1 MTLRGDSSERI
12 AQPHMPTTMK
22 QLLSRHA
29 TRPHRGSATIVVLWS
44 IAIAAII
51 VAATQLVT
59 WRTATLGRATIGRVQ
74 ARWAARAGVERVI
87 ATLAWNTENADPD
100 DPMALFRDLEYDW
113 AGNVDTGAWDIRHVE
128 EGLEL
133 KGPLDLHSRLNI
145 NSATKLQLLEL
156 PDISLDTA
164 DAILDW
170 IDEDDEVQGIGA
182 EADFYEG
189 RDMGYLPRNGRI
201 RSIAELELV
210 AGAWPEYVRGEDWNL
225 NDRLDPNENDGDT
238 AAPSDDRDGEL
249 DPGWAGYLTARS
261 VDSPLGLSGYPRIDL
276 RAASVDDLLDVL
288 PVDERQAEALVEYG
302 SSENATLGA
311 LLAVELGELVG
322 APSSSS
328 GRSTGRSFSRNNSN
342 EPEPV
347 TPLSKE
353 QLAAVFA
360 ECTLTD
366 FSGPYLPPG
375 KINLNTAGPEVLR
388 IMFEGDSG
396 VADSIMALRQ
406 SRAEGITSIVDL
418 LDVRRV
424 QPETLSGLSSQ
435 LDVTGWTFSVCSRG
449 TSENGQEVEIHVVL
463 DRSSLPV
470 RILAYREE

>member
-1 MTLRGDSSERI
+1 MPIARRI
-12 AQPHMPTTMK
+12 PREH
-22 QLLSRHA
+22 
-29 TRPHRGSATIVVLWS
+29 RPRRPRGSATIVVLWS

-51 VAATQLVT
+51 VAAAQLIT
-59 WRTATLGRATIGRVQ
+59 WRTATLGRAAIGRVQ

-87 ATLAWNTENADPD
+87 ATLAWNTENADPE

-113 AGNVDTGAWDIRHVE
+113 NGTVETGTWDIRHVE
-128 EGLEL
+128 EGMEL
-133 KGPLDLHSRLNI
+133 KGPLDLHSRINI
-145 NSATKLQLLEL
+145 NAATKLQLLEL
-156 PDISLDTA
+156 PDITLDTA

-189 RDMGYLPRNGRI
+189 RDMGYIPRNAAM

-225 NDRLDPNENDGDT
+225 NDRLDPSENDGDT
-238 AAPSDDRDGEL
+238 TAPSDDRDSEL

-261 VDSPLGLSGYPRIDL
+261 ADSPLGLSGYPRMDL
-276 RAASVDDLLDVL
+276 REAAAEDLVEILGVDD
-288 PVDERQAEALVEYG
+288 RQAEALIEFG
-302 SSENATLGA
+302 SSENAVLGA

-322 APSSSS
+322 APSSGSS
-328 GRSTGRSFSRNNSN
+328 RSTGRSFGRGNSN
-342 EPEPV
+342 EPEAV
-347 TPLSKE
+347 EPLSKD
-353 QLAAVFA
+353 QLRAVFA

-366 FSGPYLPPG
+366 YEGPYLPPG
-375 KINLNTAGPEVLR
+375 RVNLNTAGPEVLR
-388 IMFEGDSG
+388 ILFDGDLG
-396 VADSIMALRQ
+396 VADSILSLRQ
-406 SRAEGITSIVDL
+406 SRAEGISSIVDL

-424 QPETLSGLSSQ
+424 QPETLSGLASQ

>member
-1 MTLRGDSSERI
+1 ME
-12 AQPHMPTTMK
+12 
-22 QLLSRHA
+22 
-29 TRPHRGSATIVVLWS
+29 TRPKPHRGSATIVVLWS

-51 VAATQLVT
+51 VAAAQLIT
-59 WRTATLGRATIGRVQ
+59 WRTATLGKAAIGRVQ

-87 ATLAWNTENADPD
+87 ATLAWNTENADPE

-113 AGNVDTGAWDIRHVE
+113 NGTVDTGTWDIRHVE
-128 EGLEL
+128 EGMEL
-133 KGPLDLHSRLNI
+133 KGPLDLHSRINI
-145 NSATKLQLLEL
+145 NAATKLQLLEL
-156 PDISLDTA
+156 PDITLDTA

-189 RDMGYLPRNGRI
+189 RDMGYQPRNGAM

-225 NDRLDPNENDGDT
+225 NDRLDPSENDGDT
-238 AAPSDDRDGEL
+238 SAPPDDSDSEL
-249 DPGWAGYLTARS
+249 DPGWAGFLTARS
-261 VDSPLGLSGYPRIDL
+261 ADSRLGLSGLPRMDL
-276 RAASVDDLLDVL
+276 RETEAGDLVEVL
-288 PVDERQAEALVEYG
+288 GVDERQAEALVEYG
-302 SSENATLGA
+302 SSENAALGA

-322 APSSSS
+322 APSSGSS
-328 GRSTGRSFSRNNSN
+328 SSRSTGRSFGRGNSN
-342 EPEPV
+342 EPDPV
-347 TPLSKE
+347 SPLSE
-353 QLAAVFA
+353 DQLRTIFA

-366 FSGPYLPPG
+366 FEGPYLPPG
-375 KINLNTAGPEVLR
+375 KVNLNTAGPEVLR
-388 IMFEGDSG
+388 ILFDGDSG
-396 VADSIMALRQ
+396 VADSILSLRQ
-406 SRAEGITSIVDL
+406 SRAEGISSIVDL
-418 LDVRRV
+418 LDVRRI
-424 QPETLSGLSSQ
+424 QPEVLSGLASQ

>member
-1 MTLRGDSSERI
+1 M
-12 AQPHMPTTMK
+12 
-22 QLLSRHA
+22 
-29 TRPHRGSATIVVLWS
+29 VLWS

-59 WRTATLGRATIGRVQ
+59 WRTATLGRSAIGRVQ

-87 ATLAWNTENADPD
+87 ATLGWNTENADPD

-113 AGNVDTGAWDIRHVE
+113 TGTVETGSWDIRHVE

-133 KGPLDLHSRLNI
+133 KGPLDLHSRINI
-145 NSATKLQLLEL
+145 NNATKVQLLEL
-156 PDISLDTA
+156 PDMSLDTA

-170 IDEDDEVQGIGA
+170 MDEDDEVQGIGA
-182 EADFYEG
+182 EGDFYEG
-189 RDMGYLPRNGRI
+189 RDMGYLPRNGPM

-210 AGAWPEYVRGEDWNL
+210 AGAWPDYVRGEDWNL
-225 NDRLDPNENDGDT
+225 NDRLDPNEDDGDT

-261 VDSPLGLSGYPRIDL
+261 VDSPLSLSGFPRVDL
-276 RAASVDDLLDVL
+276 RTTSMDELLDIL

-302 SSENATLGA
+302 ASENATMGA
-311 LLAVELGELVG
+311 LLVIELGELVG
-322 APSSSS
+322 APSSGS
-328 GRSTGRSFSRNNSN
+328 GRSTGRSFGRNTAQT
-342 EPEPV
+342 PDPV

-353 QLAAVFA
+353 QLRAIFA
-360 ECTLTD
+360 ECTMTD
-366 FSGPYLPPG
+366 YSGPYLPAG
-375 KINLNTAGPEVLR
+375 RINLNTAGPEVLR
-388 IMFEGDSG
+388 ILFEGDPG

-424 QPETLSGLSSQ
+424 QSETLSGLSSQ
-435 LDVTGWTFSVCSRG
+435 LDVTGWTFSVSSRG

-470 RILAYREE
+470 RILSYREE

>member
-1 MTLRGDSSERI
+1 MIMFL
-12 AQPHMPTTMK
+12 PMK
-22 QLLSRHA
+22 QLSRHQ
-29 TRPHRGSATIVVLWS
+29 RLPKRGSATIVVLWS

-59 WRTATLGRATIGRVQ
+59 WRTATLGRSAIGRVQ
-74 ARWAARAGVERVI
+74 ARWAARAGIERVI
-87 ATLAWNTENADPD
+87 ATLAWNTENADAD
-100 DPMALFRDLEYDW
+100 DPMSLFRDLEYDW
-113 AGNVDTGAWDIRHVE
+113 NGTVETGSWDIRHVD

-145 NSATKLQLLEL
+145 NNATKVQLLEL
-156 PDISLDTA
+156 PDMSLDTA

-170 IDEDDEVQGIGA
+170 IDDDDEVQGIGA

-189 RDMGYLPRNGRI
+189 RDMGYMPRNGAM

-210 AGAWPEYVRGEDWNL
+210 AGAWPDYVRGEDWNL

-238 AAPSDDRDGEL
+238 AAPSDDSDGEL

-261 VDSPLGLSGYPRIDL
+261 VDSPLSLSGFPRLDL
-276 RAASVDDLLDVL
+276 RNTSADELLDAI
-288 PVDERQAEALVEYG
+288 PIDEGQADALIEYG
-302 SSENATLGA
+302 GSDNATLGA

-322 APSSSS
+322 APSSSNS
-328 GRSTGRSFSRNNSN
+328 RGSTGRSFGRNNN
-342 EPEPV
+342 QGPEPV
-347 TPLSKE
+347 NPLSEE
-353 QLAAVFA
+353 QLRAVFA

-375 KINLNTAGPEVLR
+375 RINLNTAGPEVLR
-388 IMFEGDSG
+388 ILFEGDSG

-418 LDVRRV
+418 LDLRRV
-424 QPETLSGLSSQ
+424 QPETLSGLASQ

-449 TSENGQEVEIHVVL
+449 TSENGQEVEIHAVL

>member
-1 MTLRGDSSERI
+1 MKHHRKRPLR
-12 AQPHMPTTMK
+12 PNH
-22 QLLSRHA
+22 
-29 TRPHRGSATIVVLWS
+29 GSATIVVLWS

-51 VAATQLVT
+51 VAATQLIT
-59 WRTATLGRATIGRVQ
+59 WRTATLGRSAIGRVQ

-87 ATLAWNTENADPD
+87 ATLGWNTENADPE

-113 AGNVDTGAWDIRHVE
+113 SGTVETGTWDIRHVE
-128 EGLEL
+128 EGLDL
-133 KGPLDLHSRLNI
+133 KGPLDLHSRINI
-145 NSATKLQLLEL
+145 NSATKVQLLEL
-156 PDISLDTA
+156 PDMSLDTA

-170 IDEDDEVQGIGA
+170 MDEDDEVQGIGA

-189 RDMGYLPRNGRI
+189 RDMGYLPRNGAM

-210 AGAWPEYVRGEDWNL
+210 AGAWPDYVRGEDWNL
-225 NDRLDPNENDGDT
+225 NDRLDPSENDGDT
-238 AAPSDDRDGEL
+238 TAPSDDRDGEL
-249 DPGWAGYLTARS
+249 DPGWAGFLTARS
-261 VDSPLGLSGYPRIDL
+261 VDSPLSLSGYPRIDL
-276 RAASVDDLLDVL
+276 RSASVDELLDLL
-288 PVDERQAEALVEYG
+288 PIDERQAEALIEYG
-302 SSENATLGA
+302 GSDNASLGA
-311 LLAVELGELVG
+311 LLAIELGELVG

-328 GRSTGRSFSRNNSN
+328 GRSTGRSFGRNNTQG
-342 EPEPV
+342 PEPV

-353 QLAAVFA
+353 QLSAVFA

-366 FSGPYLPPG
+366 YSGPYLPPG
-375 KINLNTAGPEVLR
+375 RVNLNTAGPEVLR
-388 IMFEGDSG
+388 IIFEGDPG

-424 QPETLSGLSSQ
+424 QPESLSGLASQ
-435 LDVTGWTFSVCSRG
+435 LDVTGWTFSVSSRG

-470 RILAYREE
+470 RILSYREE